1 MKDYRQIKA
10 IEAENRKR
18 LLAVN
23 PNLNDNS
30 GIYILIRI
38 DENGIKYAYIGQ
50 AKHILQRLCSHLTG
64 YQQHIDLSIRKHGLH
79 SAENPYGWEVD
90 FENIPENEMDSAEK
104 HYIKEYATQGY
115 QLRNVSLGGQG
126 ENRASG
132 QIGERKPSKGYRDG
146 IQQGRKNLARE
157 LANIADK
164 HLVITLKPEK
174 QNNAVSQ
181 RQFAKFMGLLYE
193 VEENESGS
201 D

>member
-1 MKDYRQIKA
+1 MKNFRQIKA

-23 PNLNDNS
+23 PKLNSDS
-30 GIYILIRI
+30 GIYILTRT
-38 DENGIKYAYIGQ
+38 DENGIRYAYVGQ

-90 FENIPENEMDSAEK
+90 FENLPQSELDAVEK

-132 QIGERKPSKGYRDG
+132 QLGERKPSKGYRDG
-146 IQQGRKNLARE
+146 IQQGRKNLAKE

-164 HLVITLKPEK
+164 HLVIALKPEK

-193 VEENESGS
+193 VEEK
-201 D
+201 

>member
-1 MKDYRQIKA
+1 MKNYRQIKA
-10 IEAENRKR
+10 IESANRKR
-18 LLAVN
+18 LLTVN
-23 PNLNDNS
+23 PNLNDKP
-30 GIYILIRI
+30 GIYLLSRM

-79 SAENPYGWEVD
+79 SSENPYGWDID
-90 FENIPENEMDSAEK
+90 FEELPESELDNAEK

-126 ENRASG
+126 ENRSSG

-181 RQFAKFMGLLYE
+181 RQFAKFRELLYE
-193 VEENESGS
+193 GENGN

>member
-1 MKDYRQIKA
+1 MKNYRQIKA
-10 IEAENRKR
+10 IESANRKR
-18 LLAVN
+18 LLSVN

-30 GIYILIRI
+30 GIYILSRM

-79 SAENPYGWEVD
+79 SSENPYGWSID
-90 FENIPENEMDSAEK
+90 FENLPERELDDNEK
-104 HYIKEYATQGY
+104 YYIRSYASMGY

-126 ENRASG
+126 ENRSSG

-157 LANIADK
+157 LSNIADK
-164 HLVITLKPEK
+164 HLIIALRPEK
-174 QNNAVSQ
+174 QNNVVSQ
-181 RQFAKFMGLLYE
+181 RQFAKFKELLYE
-193 VEENESGS
+193 RGNEN

>member
-1 MKDYRQIKA
+1 MKNYRQIKA
-10 IEAENRKR
+10 IEAANRKR
-18 LLAVN
+18 LLNVN
-23 PNLNDNS
+23 PQLNDNS
-30 GIYILIRI
+30 GIYVFVRF

-79 SAENPYGWEVD
+79 SSENPYGWDID
-90 FENIPENEMDSAEK
+90 FEELPESELDNAEK

-126 ENRASG
+126 ENRSSG

-181 RQFAKFMGLLYE
+181 RQFEKFQELLYE
-193 VEENESGS
+193 RGNRN

>member
-64 YQQHIDLSIRKHGLH
+64 YQQHIDLSIRKHGLY
-79 SAENPYGWEVD
+79 SYKNPFGWCISFSECEED
-90 FENIPENEMDSAEK
+90 ELDEMEK
-104 HYIKEYATQGY
+104 RIIKEYANMGY

-146 IQQGRKNLARE
+146 IQQGRKNLAKE

>member
-1 MKDYRQIKA
+1 MKNYRQIKA
-10 IEAENRKR
+10 IEAANRKQ

-23 PNLNDNS
+23 PELNDNS
-30 GIYILIRI
+30 GIYVLARV
-38 DENGIKYAYIGQ
+38 DENGIKYAYVGQ

-64 YQQHIDLSIRKHGLH
+64 YQQHIDLSIRKHGLY
-79 SAENPYGWEVD
+79 SFKNPFGWYVSIRECEED
-90 FENIPENEMDSAEK
+90 ELDEK
-104 HYIKEYATQGY
+104 EKRIIKEYARMGY

-126 ENRASG
+126 ENRSSG
-132 QIGERKPSKGYRDG
+132 QIGDRKPSKGYRDG

-164 HLVITLKPEK
+164 HLVIALKPEK

-181 RQFAKFMGLLYE
+181 RQFAKFQELLYE
-193 VEENESGS
+193 RGDGN

>member
-1 MKDYRQIKA
+1 MKNYRQIKA
-10 IEAENRKR
+10 IEAANRKR
-18 LLAVN
+18 LLNVN
-23 PNLNDNS
+23 PQLNDNS
-30 GIYILIRI
+30 GIYVFVRF

-79 SAENPYGWEVD
+79 SSENPYGWDID
-90 FENIPENEMDSAEK
+90 FEELPESELDNAEK

-126 ENRASG
+126 ENRSSG

-146 IQQGRKNLARE
+146 IQQGRKKLARE

-164 HLVITLKPEK
+164 HLVIALKPEK

-181 RQFAKFMGLLYE
+181 RQFEKFQELLYKG
-193 VEENESGS
+193 ENGN

>member
-1 MKDYRQIKA
+1 MKNFRQIKA

-23 PNLNDNS
+23 PQLNNES
-30 GIYILIRI
+30 GIYILMRF

-79 SAENPYGWEVD
+79 SVENPYGWDID
-90 FENIPENEMDSAEK
+90 FENLPESELDVAEK

-164 HLVITLKPEK
+164 HLVIALKPEK

-181 RQFAKFMGLLYE
+181 RQFAKFKDLLYE
-193 VEENESGS
+193 GKMDETNTT
-201 D
+201 

>member
-1 MKDYRQIKA
+1 MKNYRQIKA
-10 IEAENRKR
+10 IESTNRKR
-18 LLAVN
+18 LLSVN

-30 GIYILIRI
+30 GIYILSRM

-79 SAENPYGWEVD
+79 SSENPYGWDID
-90 FENIPENEMDSAEK
+90 FEELPESELDDAEK
-104 HYIKEYATQGY
+104 YYIKDYAYRGY

-126 ENRASG
+126 ENRSSG

-174 QNNAVSQ
+174 QNNAVSK
-181 RQFAKFMGLLYE
+181 RQFAKFQELLYE
-193 VEENESGS
+193 RGKRN

>member
-1 MKDYRQIKA
+1 MSQTCYRQIKA
-10 IEAENRKR
+10 IEAANKKR

-23 PNLNDNS
+23 PNLNDKP
-30 GIYILIRI
+30 GIYLFSRI

-79 SAENPYGWEVD
+79 SSENPYGWDID
-90 FENIPENEMDSAEK
+90 FEELPESELDDAEK
-104 HYIKEYATQGY
+104 YYIKDYAYRGY

-126 ENRASG
+126 ENRSSG

-174 QNNAVSQ
+174 QNNAVSK
-181 RQFAKFMGLLYE
+181 RQFAKFQELLYE
-193 VEENESGS
+193 RGKRN

>member
-1 MKDYRQIKA
+1 MAKVNYRQIKA
-10 IEAENRKR
+10 IEAANKKR

-23 PNLNDNS
+23 PKLNDNS
-30 GIYILIRI
+30 GIYVLARM
-38 DENGIKYAYIGQ
+38 DENGIKYAYVGQ

-64 YQQHIDLSIRKHGLH
+64 YQQHIDLSIRKHGLYSEENVH
-79 SAENPYGWEVD
+79 GWRIFFTECAESKL
-90 FENIPENEMDSAEK
+90 DSLEK
-104 HYIKEYATQGY
+104 YYIKSYADYGY

-126 ENRASG
+126 ENRSSG

-181 RQFAKFMGLLYE
+181 RQFEKFQELLYE
-193 VEENESGS
+193 GENGN

>member
-1 MKDYRQIKA
+1 MSKTYYRQIKA
-10 IEAENRKR
+10 IESTNRKR
-18 LLAVN
+18 LLTVN
-23 PNLNDNS
+23 PKLNDNS
-30 GIYILIRI
+30 GIYILARM

-79 SAENPYGWEVD
+79 SSENPYGWRVD
-90 FENIPENEMDSAEK
+90 FVNCDECELDDNEK
-104 HYIKEYATQGY
+104 NYIRSYASMGY

-126 ENRASG
+126 ENRSSG
-132 QIGERKPSKGYRDG
+132 QIGDRKPSKGYRDG

-181 RQFAKFMGLLYE
+181 RQFEKFQELLYE
-193 VEENESGS
+193 GKNGN

>member
-1 MKDYRQIKA
+1 MAKVNYRQIKA
-10 IEAENRKR
+10 IEAANRKR
-18 LLAVN
+18 LLNVN
-23 PNLNDNS
+23 PQLNDNS
-30 GIYILIRI
+30 GIYVFVRF

-64 YQQHIDLSIRKHGLH
+64 YQQHIDLSIRKHGFH
-79 SAENPYGWEVD
+79 SSENPYGWDID
-90 FENIPENEMDSAEK
+90 FEELPESELDNAEK

-126 ENRASG
+126 ENRSSG

-164 HLVITLKPEK
+164 HLVIALKPEK

-181 RQFAKFMGLLYE
+181 RQFEKFQELLYE
-193 VEENESGS
+193 GENWN

>member
-1 MKDYRQIKA
+1 MKNYRQIKA
-10 IEAENRKR
+10 IESANRKR
-18 LLAVN
+18 LLSVN
-23 PNLNDNS
+23 PNLNDKP
-30 GIYILIRI
+30 GIYLFSRI

-79 SAENPYGWEVD
+79 SSENPYGWDID
-90 FENIPENEMDSAEK
+90 FEELPESELDAAEK
-104 HYIKEYATQGY
+104 YYIKDYAGRGY

-126 ENRASG
+126 ENRSSG

-157 LANIADK
+157 MANIADK
-164 HLVITLKPEK
+164 HLVIALKPEK

-181 RQFAKFMGLLYE
+181 RQFAKFKELLYE
-193 VEENESGS
+193 SGNEN

>member
-1 MKDYRQIKA
+1 MAKVNYRQIKA
-10 IEAENRKR
+10 IESANRKR
-18 LLAVN
+18 LLNVN
-23 PNLNDNS
+23 PQLNDNS
-30 GIYILIRI
+30 GIYVFVRF

-50 AKHILQRLCSHLTG
+50 AKHILQRLCNHLTG

-79 SAENPYGWEVD
+79 SSENPYGWDID
-90 FENIPENEMDSAEK
+90 FEELPESELDNAEK

-126 ENRASG
+126 ENRSSG

-164 HLVITLKPEK
+164 HLVIALKPEK

-181 RQFAKFMGLLYE
+181 RRFEKFQELLHDGE
-193 VEENESGS
+193 R
-201 D
+201 

>member
-1 MKDYRQIKA
+1 MSKKNYRQIKA
-10 IEAENRKR
+10 IEATNRKR
-18 LLAVN
+18 LLSVN

-30 GIYILIRI
+30 GIYILSRM

-79 SAENPYGWEVD
+79 SSENPYGWDID
-90 FENIPENEMDSAEK
+90 FEELPESELDAAEK
-104 HYIKEYATQGY
+104 YYIKDYAGRGY

-126 ENRASG
+126 ENRSSG

-157 LANIADK
+157 MANIADK
-164 HLVITLKPEK
+164 HLVIALKPEK

-181 RQFAKFMGLLYE
+181 RQFAKFKELLYE
-193 VEENESGS
+193 RGNEN